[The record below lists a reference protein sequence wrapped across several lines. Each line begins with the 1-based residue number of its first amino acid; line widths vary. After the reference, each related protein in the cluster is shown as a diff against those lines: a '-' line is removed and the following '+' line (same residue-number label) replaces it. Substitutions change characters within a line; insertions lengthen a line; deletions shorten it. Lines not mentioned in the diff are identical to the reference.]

1 MALTDALNQDLKSA
15 MKARDRV
22 SLDTI
27 RGIKAA
33 LTDAKIAKGH
43 DLSEDEERTVLATQ
57 LKQRKESLEQFTAGK
72 REDLVAQTKAE
83 IAIVEKYLPAQ
94 LDEAAIT
101 KLVAE
106 AISTVGATSPKQF
119 GLVMKD
125 LMPKVKGQADGAV
138 VSRIV
143 KEQLNS

>member
-1 MALTDALNQDLKSA
+1 MALTDALNQDLKTA
-15 MKARDRV
+15 MKAHDRI

-27 RGIKAA
+27 RGIKTA
-33 LTDAKIAKGH
+33 LTNAKIAEGH
-43 DLSEDEERTVLATQ
+43 ELSEDEERGILATQ
-57 LKQRKESLEQFTAGK
+57 LKQRKESLEQFEAGK
-72 REDLVAQTKAE
+72 RQDLVDQTKAE
-83 IAIVEKYLPAQ
+83 ITIVEKYLPAQ
-94 LDEAAIT
+94 LDEAAIA

-106 AISTVGATSPKQF
+106 SISTVGATSAKQF

-143 KEQLNS
+143 REQLNS